1 MLTARFIVNL
11 QNTVK
16 NQAGNISALEHPDDS
31 LQFNAAAQRDIIS
44 PFGTL
49 ITDPEPEENEQGNT
63 EFVERENGHSG
74 DSIATM

>member
-16 NQAGNISALEHPDDS
+16 SQAGNISALDYLDNS
-31 LQFNAAAQRDIIS
+31 LQFTAAARRDIIS
-44 PFGTL
+44 SFGTL
-49 ITDPEPEENEQGNT
+49 ITDPEAEENEQGNT